1 MFTIHYYCP
10 CEECSGEWG
19 YSIKSPCGEHKALSM
34 HTIAVDESIIP
45 LLSKVRISGYS
56 EVTFVAEDVGGM
68 VKGNVIDIFVET
80 HEETLNQQ
88 IQQAEVF
95 IQEKE

>member
-1 MFTIHYYCP
+1 MP
-10 CEECSGEWG
+10 
-19 YSIKSPCGEHKALSM
+19 M

-45 LLSKVRISGYS
+45 LLSKVRISGYT
-56 EVTFVAEDVGGM
+56 EVTFIAEDVGGM
-68 VKGNVIDIFVET
+68 VRGKVIDIFVET
-80 HEETLNQQ
+80 HEETMNQP

>member
-1 MFTIHYYCP
+1 MP
-10 CEECSGEWG
+10 
-19 YSIKSPCGEHKALSM
+19 M

>member
-1 MFTIHYYCP
+1 M
-10 CEECSGEWG
+10 
-19 YSIKSPCGEHKALSM
+19 SM